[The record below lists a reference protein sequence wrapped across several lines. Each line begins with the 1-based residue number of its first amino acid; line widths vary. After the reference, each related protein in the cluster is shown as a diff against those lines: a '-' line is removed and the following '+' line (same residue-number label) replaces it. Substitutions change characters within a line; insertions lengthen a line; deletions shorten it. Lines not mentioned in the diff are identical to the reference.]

1 MRELNDSETTTI
13 IYISI
18 FTIFFISLISCMGY
32 KYDKNRNSITTGEII
47 EINNIEEGINSIKI
61 IYEIHNENYIQN
73 FRTTSLY
80 EVGSKISLYYDENNI
95 ENIDL
100 YKDRKQLN
108 ILVIPYI
115 CFWLILIGIV
125 FYLCT

>member
-32 KYDKNRNSITTGEII
+32 KYDRKRNFITIGEII
-47 EINNIEEGINSIKI
+47 EINNIEGNNNIKI
-61 IYEIHNENYIQN
+61 TYQINNENYMKSFKTN
-73 FRTTSLY
+73 MLY
-80 EVGSKISLYYDENNI
+80 EVDSKITLYYDENNI